1 MRVQQFL
8 NQRQVNTAEDIG
20 MQMQLFAYL
29 VAKHYSIS
37 LTEVYQMSAEIFRQS
52 LVWAMAIEGEQAKAM
67 EKERVSSSSG
77 SNDIV
82 TFDYSFLNLEEES

>member
-8 NQRQVNTAEDIG
+8 SQKRVNNAEDIG

-37 LTEVYQMSAEIFRQS
+37 LSEVYQMSEEIFKQS
-52 LVWAMAIEGEQAKAM
+52 LVWALAIEGEQEKAM
-67 EKERVSSSSG
+67 EKARISDSSG
-77 SNDIV
+77 SNELI
-82 TFDYSFLNLEEES
+82 TFDYSFLNLEEDF